1 MLRGLSF
8 AAIAAIAL
16 FAPQAYAATDDQI
29 RQAIIQQS
37 IASYSGSCPC
47 PYNVARNGSSCG
59 RRSAYSR
66 PGGASPMCYPAD
78 VPQSSVEQ
86 YKRSGR

>member
-1 MLRGLSF
+1 MKITSVV
-8 AAIAAIAL
+8 IAL
-16 FAPQAYAATDDQI
+16 SLLIPLTLTASAASDDEI

-78 VPQSSVEQ
+78 VPQSFVDQ
-86 YKRSGR
+86 YKRTRK